1 MHPLDVKK
9 HIFGP
14 YPEKFATDKHWP
26 PETTAVS
33 VWTSARTSWV
43 WFLKV
48 LVLTHWL
55 FSWPIVEARA
65 WNWTTVP
72 SDVPAITLLSSCRTE
87 TIRLTLQWQRH
98 TPTNAHTHT
107 PATQTD
113 PGRPTWW
120 SGGSWSEFLS
130 PHPRSGLFQQSRRWW
145 RCHWTGRPHSKPPP
159 RCSASSPTLAPPGAD
174 AWRDLR
180 STPNVQNSFRE
191 KLSGFYHQKTQI

>member
-107 PATQTD
+107 HTCDTDRPRTSHLVIRWLLIRVPVTASQIWTFPAESPLMTVSLDRKATLQTTTSVFRVV
-113 PGRPTWW
+113 PN
-120 SGGSWSEFLS
+120 
-130 PHPRSGLFQQSRRWW
+130 PRSTRSRCVAW
-145 RCHWTGRPHSKPPP
+145 PEVDAK
-159 RCSASSPTLAPPGAD
+159 CSE
-174 AWRDLR
+174 
-180 STPNVQNSFRE
+180 QF
-191 KLSGFYHQKTQI
+191 